1 MKKRSITLT
10 YNADENDDGTGA
22 QIQRILG
29 IYSVSRKY
37 GFNYLHTPV
46 KNLLIFPLDSSQDP
60 HEIEK
65 YLKRMND
72 YFKLPTDDSLQFDKI
87 TSKSTISV
95 GYLRRLKLQMHFGK
109 PKRILVRVSNPNLI
123 VDTYPDILRFAVSDL
138 IQPSVMNLMA
148 KVSIILHIRGTVQK
162 DLIIKGEVE
171 PRSLPVSYYK
181 DKLRDI
187 LALIDADLEYEIKVF
202 TDTPKRSL
210 SFEPRPQD
218 IETWNKSG
226 HSIVDGKIQV
236 DGLDL
241 EKDFQD
247 FGSEIEFIYGGDP
260 LDAIIQMSRADYF
273 VMSRSSFSYIAAIL
287 NPNGIIYCPPKFWNS
302 PPANWILG

>member
-60 HEIEK
+60 YEAEK

-138 IQPSVMNLMA
+138 IQPSIINLVA

-187 LALIDADLEYEIKVF
+187 LALIDADLDYEIKVF

-287 NPNGIIYCPPKFWNS
+287 NPNGIVYCPPKFWNS
-302 PPANWILG
+302 PLANWILG

>member
-46 KNLLIFPLDSSQDP
+46 KNLLIFPLDSSQDTY
-60 HEIEK
+60 EAEK

-138 IQPSVMNLMA
+138 IQPSVMNLVA

-187 LALIDADLEYEIKVF
+187 LALIDADLDYEIKVF

-302 PPANWILG
+302 PLANWILG

>member
-60 HEIEK
+60 YEAEK

-138 IQPSVMNLMA
+138 IQPSVINLVA
-148 KVSIILHIRGTVQK
+148 KGSIILHIRGTVQE
-162 DLIIKGEVE
+162 D
-171 PRSLPVSYYK
+171 
-181 DKLRDI
+181 
-187 LALIDADLEYEIKVF
+187 
-202 TDTPKRSL
+202 
-210 SFEPRPQD
+210 
-218 IETWNKSG
+218 
-226 HSIVDGKIQV
+226 
-236 DGLDL
+236 
-241 EKDFQD
+241 
-247 FGSEIEFIYGGDP
+247 
-260 LDAIIQMSRADYF
+260 
-273 VMSRSSFSYIAAIL
+273 
-287 NPNGIIYCPPKFWNS
+287 
-302 PPANWILG
+302 

>member
-60 HEIEK
+60 HEAEK

-187 LALIDADLEYEIKVF
+187 LALIDADLDYEIKVF

-302 PPANWILG
+302 PLANWILG

>member
-10 YNADENDDGTGA
+10 YNADENEDGTGA

-60 HEIEK
+60 HEVEK

-87 TSKSTISV
+87 TSRSTISV

-109 PKRILVRVSNPNLI
+109 PKKILVRVSNAGLI
-123 VDTYPDILRFAVSDL
+123 VDTNPDILRFAVSAL
-138 IQPSVMNLMA
+138 IQPSVMNLAA

-187 LALIDADLEYEIKVF
+187 LALIDADLDYEIKVF
-202 TDTPKRSL
+202 TDTPKKSL

-247 FGSEIEFIYGGDP
+247 FGSKIEFIYGGDP
-260 LDAIIQMSRADYF
+260 LNAIIQMSRADYF

-287 NPNGIIYCPPKFWNS
+287 NPNGIVYCPPKFWNS
-302 PPANWILG
+302 PLSNWILG

>member
-10 YNADENDDGTGA
+10 YNADANDDGTGA

-46 KNLLIFPLDSSQDP
+46 KNLLVFPLDSSQDP
-60 HEIEK
+60 HEVEK

-72 YFKLPTDDSLQFDKI
+72 YFKLPTDDSFQFDKI
-87 TSKSTISV
+87 ISMSAISV
-95 GYLRRLKLQMHFGK
+95 GYLRRLNTQMHFGK
-109 PKRILVRVSNPNLI
+109 PKKILVRVSNPGLI
-123 VDTYPDILRFAVSDL
+123 VDTNPDILRFAVSDL
-138 IQPSVMNLMA
+138 NQPSAMKMMA
-148 KVSIILHIRGTVQK
+148 KVSIVLHIRGTVQE
-162 DLIIKGEVE
+162 DLVIKGEVE

-181 DKLRDI
+181 DKLRGI
-187 LALIDADLEYEIKVF
+187 LALIDADLNYEIKVF
-202 TDTPKRSL
+202 TDIPKKSL

-241 EKDFQD
+241 EKDFQE
-247 FGSEIEFIYGGDP
+247 FGSDIEFIYGGDP
-260 LDAIIQMSRADYF
+260 LDAIIQMSHADYF
-273 VMSRSSFSYIAAIL
+273 VMSRSSFSYLAAIL
-287 NPNGIIYCPPKFWNS
+287 NRNGMVYYPPKFWH
-302 PPANWILG
+302 PPLANWILG

>member
-10 YNADENDDGTGA
+10 YNADENEDGTGA

-60 HEIEK
+60 HEVEK

-87 TSKSTISV
+87 TSRSTISV

-109 PKRILVRVSNPNLI
+109 PKKILVRVSNAGLI
-123 VDTYPDILRFAVSDL
+123 VDTNPDILRFAVSDL
-138 IQPSVMNLMA
+138 IQPSVMNLAA

-187 LALIDADLEYEIKVF
+187 LALIDADLDYEIKVF
-202 TDTPKRSL
+202 TDTPKKSL

-260 LDAIIQMSRADYF
+260 LNAIIQMSRADYF

-287 NPNGIIYCPPKFWNS
+287 NPNGIVYCPPKFWNS
-302 PPANWILG
+302 PLSNWILG